1 MLDKL
6 KMLSVDQMNAQIKL
20 TEMWKAEKVSNC
32 PLKFVKETNLDE
44 ARTTRSISSFQLKE
58 TGKTNLLQSTFI
70 SDASRAWNKALD
82 SIKQCNSIW
91 KAKKEI
97 KKFVGSLP
105 M

>member
-1 MLDKL
+1 
-6 KMLSVDQMNAQIKL
+6 
-20 TEMWKAEKVSNC
+20 MWKAEKVSNY
-32 PLKFVKETNLDE
+32 PLTFAKKSNLDE
-44 ARTTRSISSFQLKE
+44 ARTTRSISSGQLKE

-70 SDASRAWNKALD
+70 SDASRAWNKAPD

-105 M
+105 L